1 MKTPVKMAS
10 NQQRQ
15 VSDGRALQ
23 RTQLA
28 RKNKEELVDMILAS
42 GEDGT
47 ALANINKRMD
57 DVVKAVDALK
67 DTITAQNTMVN
78 KNYEDLKAQVDKQA
92 EIIAKQQQYLEYL
105 DRKEREGNVVIL
117 GVPDE
122 QESLDGAV
130 TDEEK
135 LNKIWTAVGMGG
147 GVAGT
152 HRRLGGGGLSQA
164 SGGTLP
170 HLPRPRPILLMLADK
185 NQRTTIL
192 NNANRLKTSGDNFSR
207 IYIKKDVHPSVRKEW
222 RRLREV
228 ETAEKAK
235 PENVGCVV
243 RLDPRERKVYKDNT
257 VIDTWNA
264 QFF

>member
-1 MKTPVKMAS
+1 MKSAGGMAN
-10 NQQRQ
+10 NQ
-15 VSDGRALQ
+15 LQ
-23 RTQLA
+23 RSQLT
-28 RKNKEELVDMILAS
+28 RKNKEELIEMILAS

-67 DTITAQNTMVN
+67 NIITAQNTMAN
-78 KNYEDLKAQVDKQA
+78 KNYEELKAQVDKQA
-92 EIIAKQQQYLEYL
+92 EIIAKQQHYLEYL

-122 QESLDGAV
+122 QESMDGAV

-135 LNKIWTAVGMGG
+135 LDKIWTAVGVGS
-147 GVAGT
+147 VAGT
-152 HRRLGGGGLSQA
+152 HRRLGGGLSQA
-164 SGGTLP
+164 SGGVRL
-170 HLPRPRPILLMLADK
+170 RARPILLTLADK
-185 NQRTTIL
+185 NQRGTIL
-192 NNANRLKTSGDNFSR
+192 NNAKRLKTFGDNYSR

-228 ETAEKAK
+228 EAAEKVK
-235 PENVGCVV
+235 PENVGCAI

-264 QFF
+264 QFL